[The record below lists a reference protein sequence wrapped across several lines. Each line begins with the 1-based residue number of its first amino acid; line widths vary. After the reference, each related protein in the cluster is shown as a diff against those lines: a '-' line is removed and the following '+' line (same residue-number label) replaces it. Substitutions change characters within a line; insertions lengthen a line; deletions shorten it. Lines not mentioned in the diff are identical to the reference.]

1 MLFRSIPL
9 PIKSFGEEIMDDSRT
24 LMLRCENAQLPGRT
38 FATTEQRT
46 YGPIEKH
53 PYLVTYNDIDL
64 TFILSDDMGTKKI
77 FDDWLEYINP
87 QRTNNF
93 GYRQD
98 YQTDL
103 TVRQYSVSDEITY
116 QATLY
121 EAFPVSMNQL
131 DLDWSNDGY
140 HKLTVT
146 FAYTRWSP
154 GKKNLGRGSIEINQ
168 ALTESWDEI
177 HIPTPIDW

>member
-1 MLFRSIPL
+1 MPSLSEFKNSFTGDLARPNRFLVEIPL

-93 GYRQD
+93 GYPEELVDKNKLWHFISAGTAYIRYNRGFKWIQFD
-98 YQTDL
+98 ILAITLDE
-103 TVRQYSVSDEITY
+103 SDK
-116 QATLY
+116 ASFFL
-121 EAFPVSMNQL
+121 
-131 DLDWSNDGY
+131 
-140 HKLTVT
+140 
-146 FAYTRWSP
+146 
-154 GKKNLGRGSIEINQ
+154 IEDVY
-168 ALTESWDEI
+168 L
-177 HIPTPIDW
+177 